1 MSMITKKL
9 ANYDLDI
16 ISIEEFKPYL
26 EKNKDYFS
34 TNAMYAY
41 LKALDI
47 PPKFFKEQ
55 PIETQEELLE
65 NREVF
70 VRETKK
76 FFNKVIVVVTYER
89 ESSNGTSIDRRI
101 LGAARLDR
109 AEAELK
115 FEQLSSINSIPNKF
129 EHRSFIKDGYISI
142 IISNGIEKNRDNQVL
157 ALDFP
162 INLNKKPVIHNT
174 LYRLPDESFATPIEH
189 LQYLTSKEIELGV
202 DYNNIQEAI
211 EDNSEFLTA
220 DTATAEPQPI
230 LREIDLVTLALQELG
245 TIPKSYT
252 YKIGSYIESN
262 LKGELTTKNLESLV
276 LDFDETLKSYKQV
289 TNLRS
294 VSGFSTLEFL
304 NSPQFK
310 ELTEEMKEVEEFA
323 LV

>member
-1 MSMITKKL
+1 M
-9 ANYDLDI
+9 
-16 ISIEEFKPYL
+16 
-26 EKNKDYFS
+26 
-34 TNAMYAY
+34 
-41 LKALDI
+41 
-47 PPKFFKEQ
+47 
-55 PIETQEELLE
+55 
-65 NREVF
+65 
-70 VRETKK
+70 
-76 FFNKVIVVVTYER
+76 
-89 ESSNGTSIDRRI
+89 
-101 LGAARLDR
+101 
-109 AEAELK
+109 K

-323 LV
+323 LVWYYLWELNKTLQFN

>member
-34 TNAMYAY
+34 TNAMNAY